1 MLVPACASPPE
12 PLSSAAIDPDHLKT
26 LAWIKNLK
34 IFLYLQDLLA
44 SALPLHHPPWQLQTQ
59 DKKYP
64 DFKFRLTSNLGGHF
78 FFSLGKER
86 VQTKPSSA
94 SHPCRAPSAWC
105 SPRWRYRVQVRY
117 SGYTRLTTHP
127 SCESVHPF
135 FPLKPTFFTSS
146 ISKGYQRPN
155 KTT

>member
-64 DFKFRLTSNLGGHF
+64 DFKFRLTSSLGSHF
-78 FFSLGKER
+78 FFSLGKDR
-86 VQTKPSSA
+86 VHTEPSTSP
-94 SHPCRAPSAWC
+94 HPAEHVGL
-105 SPRWRYRVQVRY
+105 VQPALALSRSSEVLELQATDQL
-117 SGYTRLTTHP
+117 SP

-135 FPLKPTFFTSS
+135 FA
-146 ISKGYQRPN
+146 
-155 KTT
+155 